1 MLQRLT
7 IHWRGYSAH
16 ARMLRANHEEVFVGH
31 RMLHMRWALVILK
44 SFVIGGLGTLVCF
57 VAFVIGLTLYTRYA
71 LGIPPDAAVGWD
83 VVSLFGQHWKV
94 ILVTISLAIF
104 GLGFCLAFRRFGR
117 RIQASSR

>member
-1 MLQRLT
+1 VGTGHTEEFRDRGAGNSRLFCRLC
-7 IHWRGYSAH
+7 HWFDFV
-16 ARMLRANHEEVFVGH
+16 HEV
-31 RMLHMRWALVILK
+31 
-44 SFVIGGLGTLVCF
+44 
-57 VAFVIGLTLYTRYA
+57 A